1 MKMPRPE
8 NGVYN
13 TKNLMG
19 ARVFVNGNEIR
30 RVFFADTKRGVV
42 EFYPVP
48 LRVKKPERDRVYSR
62 KLFGDV
68 TIMMP
73 GDKVPGK

>member
-8 NGVYN
+8 NGVYTPEN
-13 TKNLMG
+13 AMG

-30 RVFFADTKRGVV
+30 NVFFADTRRGVV
-42 EFYPVP
+42 GFYPAP

-62 KLFGDV
+62 KLRGDV
-68 TIMMP
+68 TVMLP
-73 GDKVPGK
+73 GEKEPYK